1 MHKGPPY
8 PNARETSGC
17 QLPPALDQIR
27 HTVIDGL
34 HHGYF
39 RITIFSRVVKG
50 GKRELVIEAGKTHKF
65 TIPESELHR

>member
-1 MHKGPPY
+1 MHKGTPY
-8 PNARETSGC
+8 PDEHGIGRC

-50 GKRELVIEAGKTHKF
+50 DKRELVIEAGKNYKY
-65 TIPESELHR
+65 TIPKSELRR